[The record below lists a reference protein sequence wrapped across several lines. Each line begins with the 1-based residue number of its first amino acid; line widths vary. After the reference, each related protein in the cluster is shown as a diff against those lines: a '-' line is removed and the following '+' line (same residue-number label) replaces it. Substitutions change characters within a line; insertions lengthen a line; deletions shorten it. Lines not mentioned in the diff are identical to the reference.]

1 MSDKVHSHKILRML
15 SKNGNLRHK
24 NAAFRIRSI
33 TKENQTHTKED
44 NYGIFYRALLAAQQK
59 KVFVLFLK
67 IKKEDGKFT
76 YAAINKRLVACEK
89 IGCTIQQNF

>member
-44 NYGIFYRALLAAQQK
+44 NYGIFYRALLAAQPK
-59 KVFVLFLK
+59 KIVFVLFIK
-67 IKKEDGKFT
+67 SKKEDGKFT
-76 YAAINKRLVACEK
+76 YADIDEGLVACE

>member
-1 MSDKVHSHKILRML
+1 MSDKVHSQILRML
-15 SKNGNLRHK
+15 SKKRQLAAEK

-44 NYGIFYRALLAAQQK
+44 NYGIFYRALLAAQPK
-59 KVFVLFLK
+59 KNFFVLFLK

-76 YAAINKRLVACEK
+76 YAAIDQRVVACE

>member
-1 MSDKVHSHKILRML
+1 ML
-15 SKNGNLRHK
+15 SKKRQL
-24 NAAFRIRSI
+24 AAKTPLSAFAPPQKRR
-33 TKENQTHTKED
+33 NQKPKED

-76 YAAINKRLVACEK
+76 YAAINERLVACEK